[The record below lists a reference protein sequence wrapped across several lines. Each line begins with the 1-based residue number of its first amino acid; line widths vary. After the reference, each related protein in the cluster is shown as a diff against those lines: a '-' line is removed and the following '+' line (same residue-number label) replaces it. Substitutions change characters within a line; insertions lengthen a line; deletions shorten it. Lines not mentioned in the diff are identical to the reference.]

1 MAKLAI
7 AGGIPVRLKP
17 FSNPNR
23 GEGWPVHGECELQAV
38 KEVVESRL
46 WSSAPYLYGDNLEAS
61 KVRQFELK
69 WAAYNG
75 VRHAVAVG
83 HGTDALMLAFRAAG
97 VGAGDEVIVPPGW
110 LTVNA
115 FLALGAVPVFVDID
129 AETLQIDVTQA
140 EAAITEKTKAICP
153 IYGTY
158 PPDLDAL
165 MEIADRH
172 GIKVVAD
179 SVWAQGTEWRG
190 RKAAAVSHFG
200 TFSGQE
206 LKPLPSGEG
215 GSIITDDDDAGK
227 LLYMLHNDGRGL
239 GSEGGQYLVQGWNA
253 RMSEFQAAI
262 LLCQMDRL
270 DEQIDHRS
278 RNAWYLAEGFREI
291 GGLSFLPFDERI
303 TRQNYSSVRLRYD
316 ACQFEDIP
324 ASLLGRA
331 LNAEG
336 IPLQGRGRG
345 RIPWA
350 SPLFTEERL
359 HWDHQK
365 VVSHTNIRLPNWE
378 AQAGKW
384 LGAHFVLLMGSQKD
398 MDDILEAVRKVKEN
412 IGELM
417 ALQ

>member
-7 AGGIPVRLKP
+7 AGGKPVRSQP
-17 FSNPNR
+17 FPNPNR
-23 GEGWPVHGECELQAV
+23 GEGWPIHGECELRAV
-38 KEVVESRL
+38 REVVESRR

-61 KVRQFELK
+61 RVRRFELK
-69 WAAYNG
+69 WAEYNG
-75 VRHAVAVG
+75 VRHAIAVG

-97 VGAGDEVIVPPGW
+97 VRTGDEVILPPGW

-129 AETLQIDVTQA
+129 PETLQIDATQV
-140 EAAITEKTKAICP
+140 EAAITGRTRAICP
-153 IYGTY
+153 IYGTI

-165 MEIADRH
+165 MEIADQH
-172 GIKVVAD
+172 GIQVVAD

-215 GSIITDDDDAGK
+215 GSIITDDDEAGE

-239 GSEGGQYLVQGWNA
+239 GDEGGLYKVQGWNA

-262 LLCQMDRL
+262 LLCQLERL
-270 DEQIDHRS
+270 DEQIEHRT
-278 RNAWYLAEGFREI
+278 RNAQHLAKGFEEI
-291 GGLSFLPFDERI
+291 GGLSFPRLGECI
-303 TRQNYSSVRLRYD
+303 TRQNYSSLRLRYD
-316 ACQFEDIP
+316 AREFGDVP
-324 ASLLGRA
+324 AALLGRA

-336 IPLQGRGRG
+336 IPLRGRGRG

-350 SPLFTEERL
+350 SPLFTEGRV
-359 HWDHQK
+359 HWDHLK
-365 VVSHTNIRLPNWE
+365 EVAHREVHLPNWE

-384 LGAHFVLLMGSQKD
+384 LGAHFALLMGSRKD
-398 MDDILEAVRKVKEN
+398 MDDVLEAVRKVKEN
-412 IGELM
+412 IGELVG
-417 ALQ
+417 LQ